1 MEYQVVKNL
10 IERYFRGETT
20 LEEEASLRE
29 YFRAGPVDERCR
41 EYAALFRW
49 MSREQDRQ
57 LEDQRAGDMFRQLEP
72 TGGKTVSMRVVS
84 RQWILRIAAALVLMA
99 GMWWTYQGRRAAE
112 QTAEVDWSKYEITSE
127 QEALMITRGALLK
140 ASQSL
145 NKGANAAAG
154 QMDRMQEIGRFFK

>member
-1 MEYQVVKNL
+1 MEYQVVRNL
-10 IERYFRGETT
+10 IDRYFRGETT

-49 MSREQDRQ
+49 MGREQDRQ
-57 LEDQRAGDMFRQLEP
+57 LEDERANDMFRQLEP
-72 TGGKTVSMRVVS
+72 SGRKTVSMRAVS
-84 RQWILRIAAALVLMA
+84 RQWILRIAAALVLMV
-99 GMWWTYQGRRAAE
+99 GMWWTYQAQRAAE

-127 QEALMITRGALLK
+127 REALMITRGALLK
-140 ASQSL
+140 ASKSL

-154 QMDRMQEIGRFFK
+154 QMDRVQEIGRFFK